1 MYMKPIA
8 ALAAAV
14 VSIAFTPAVSAEPI
28 KSQILADGS
37 SDDNKEKRVEGQ
49 EIVINVDDSVGDAVL
64 ATKGG
69 KVYIGNDQTQNVV
82 INSTATSDAISAFT
96 PNGRSGQGNLV
107 EIKAQN
113 SVQITSSSVVFGLNQ
128 ILKRFKLL

>member
-14 VSIAFTPAVSAEPI
+14 VSIAFNPAISAEPI
-28 KSQILADGS
+28 NSQILADGS

-49 EIVINVDDSVGDAVL
+49 EIVINVDASVGDAVL
-64 ATKGG
+64 ATNAG

-82 INSTATSDAISAFT
+82 INSTATSDACFY
-96 PNGRSGQGNLV
+96 P
-107 EIKAQN
+107 
-113 SVQITSSSVVFGLNQ
+113 
-128 ILKRFKLL
+128 

>member
-69 KVYIGNDQTQNVV
+69 KVYIGNDQTQKSSLIQLRPLMQSVLLPLTVV
-82 INSTATSDAISAFT
+82 AVRVILLKLKLKTQYRLHQAA
-96 PNGRSGQGNLV
+96 L
-107 EIKAQN
+107 
-113 SVQITSSSVVFGLNQ
+113 VFGLNQ

>member
-37 SDDNKEKRVEGQ
+37 SDDNKENESKDKR
-49 EIVINVDDSVGDAVL
+49 L
-64 ATKGG
+64 
-69 KVYIGNDQTQNVV
+69 
-82 INSTATSDAISAFT
+82 
-96 PNGRSGQGNLV
+96 
-107 EIKAQN
+107 
-113 SVQITSSSVVFGLNQ
+113 
-128 ILKRFKLL
+128 